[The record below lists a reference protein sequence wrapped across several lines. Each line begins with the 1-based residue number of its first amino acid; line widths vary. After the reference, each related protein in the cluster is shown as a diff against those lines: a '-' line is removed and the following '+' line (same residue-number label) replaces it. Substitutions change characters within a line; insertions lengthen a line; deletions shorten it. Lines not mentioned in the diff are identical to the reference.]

1 MNICVITGSRKGNNS
16 NTFRAI
22 RDIIGEMKDDFNVD
36 YINLWEKCITPCREC
51 CSCFDTGICPLD
63 KSKGDE
69 MASIKEKILQAD
81 YLIIGTG
88 VFLHNINSALS
99 VFLERIAL
107 WTHLIKLL
115 GKKCTIVVSTAS
127 NGHMNVAG
135 YLNKIAGFL
144 GLEVIEI
151 VVFSQMEFV
160 NPEYYQYL
168 VKESARKIREGVLN
182 KYEVKFTDKQEE
194 YFKNIKLLYEHNAF
208 SPYEREYWARQKV
221 LDYASLNEYFESFI
235 VNNLKKKGDYYEQET
250 CIKI

>member
-22 RDIIGEMKDDFNVD
+22 RDIIGEIEDDFNID

-51 CSCFDTGICPLD
+51 CLCFDTGICPLD

-115 GKKCTIVVSTAS
+115 GKTHERC
-127 NGHMNVAG
+127 
-135 YLNKIAGFL
+135 
-144 GLEVIEI
+144 GL
-151 VVFSQMEFV
+151 
-160 NPEYYQYL
+160 
-168 VKESARKIREGVLN
+168 
-182 KYEVKFTDKQEE
+182 
-194 YFKNIKLLYEHNAF
+194 
-208 SPYEREYWARQKV
+208 
-221 LDYASLNEYFESFI
+221 FE
-235 VNNLKKKGDYYEQET
+235 
-250 CIKI
+250 